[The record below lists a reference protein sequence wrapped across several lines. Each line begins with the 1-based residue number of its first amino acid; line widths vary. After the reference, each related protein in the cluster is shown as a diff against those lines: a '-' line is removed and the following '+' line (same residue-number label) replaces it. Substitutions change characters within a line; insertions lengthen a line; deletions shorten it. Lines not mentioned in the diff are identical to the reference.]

1 MWSNFE
7 STLSNMSTHQL
18 HELKSKVTNTIQ
30 IPFAIREMLSIKLIL
45 RVIIPNRL
53 RHQIT
58 NKLKEL
64 WTKSASTACNK
75 GSTLNVEMSLI
86 IVYLVIFSSRKYLQ
100 FSCRWFK
107 WWYIP
112 YSYWRPITAYGSEIE
127 KACTR
132 RESLQ
137 FDVRT
142 MLRCRILISRFN
154 SMIVKTMPV

>member
-1 MWSNFE
+1 MRSNFE
-7 STLSNMSTHQL
+7 STLSNMSTNQL

-45 RVIIPNRL
+45 RVIISNRL

-86 IVYLVIFSSRKYLQ
+86 IVYLIIVPPSLTPHLTHFFRTLAGNEAPIEISDDFFCTDNLIFFL
-100 FSCRWFK
+100 FFFFFFLNNCR
-107 WWYIP
+107 
-112 YSYWRPITAYGSEIE
+112 G
-127 KACTR
+127 
-132 RESLQ
+132 
-137 FDVRT
+137 
-142 MLRCRILISRFN
+142 
-154 SMIVKTMPV
+154 